1 MQADAVKAVTLEG
14 VDAVDDGRAEG
25 VRVGVYRRIAYLY

>member
-14 VDAVDDGRAEG
+14 VDAVMTD
-25 VRVGVYRRIAYLY
+25 VPKVCVSCLPPIAYLY